1 MLSLKHFFTFVYQI
15 VMSRKT
21 NHKDD
26 LAVEN
31 LSPEDEAL
39 RLLFNDIFYSYE
51 KPLFKLALNLC
62 KDTDV
67 AHDVVH
73 DVFMKL
79 WEIRQQLQEIKSIEA
94 FLFTMT
100 RNKVMDYLRKVAS
113 DTRLRQAIWDAMQ
126 DIVDNQEQ
134 SYEEKEYR
142 AILRQA
148 IEQLPAQRKAIYL
161 LRDAGFNY
169 QEIADE
175 MQLSKHTV
183 KNQVSAALKSL
194 RQSLSKFLTF

>member
-1 MLSLKHFFTFVYQI
+1 MKHFFTFVYQI

-21 NHKDD
+21 NHKDN

>member
-1 MLSLKHFFTFVYQI
+1 MKHFFTFVYQI

>member
-1 MLSLKHFFTFVYQI
+1 
-15 VMSRKT
+15 MSRKT
-21 NHKDD
+21 NHKDN